1 VAPRTLATSGATF
14 RRDPLAAPRA
24 CQSAGT
30 PASSP
35 GPGARPGGRPK
46 HFGRVA
52 FDSAYHERS
61 VPDPR
66 FLDTPADLK
75 RRLEAEREGTPFLF
89 FRDGEGKQRIV
100 TLGPARNYVSIGRAA
115 GCDVCLDWDDRVSRL
130 HARLERS
137 GFLWTIHD
145 DGLSR
150 NGTFLNG
157 ERVQGHRVLSDRD
170 ELRVGTT
177 EIRFRDTTPRR
188 SRTVTLAA
196 SRISPVVSPAERK
209 VLVALCRPYKQRSG
223 FARPASNREIAAELV
238 LSVDAVKSHLRALF
252 AKFALDDLPQNEK
265 RMRLVEQAFR
275 HGLVRENEL

>member
-1 VAPRTLATSGATF
+1 M
-14 RRDPLAAPRA
+14 
-24 CQSAGT
+24 
-30 PASSP
+30 
-35 GPGARPGGRPK
+35 
-46 HFGRVA
+46 
-52 FDSAYHERS
+52 
-61 VPDPR
+61 PDPR

-75 RRLEAEREGTPFLF
+75 RRLEAEREGMPFLF

-100 TLGPARNYVSIGRAA
+100 TLDPASDYVSIGRDTR
-115 GCDVCLDWDDRVSRL
+115 CDVCLDWDDKVSRL

-137 GFLWTIHD
+137 GVLWTVYD

-157 ERVQGHRVLSDRD
+157 ERVQGHRVLDDRD

-177 EIRFRDTTPRR
+177 EISFRDTTPKR
-188 SRTVTLAA
+188 SRTVTLVAQ
-196 SRISPVVSPAERK
+196 RTSPVVSPAQRK

-265 RMRLVEQAFR
+265 RMRLVEQAL
-275 HGLVRENEL
+275 HYGLVREHEL